1 MLNKLIG
8 YLFMCPLIVVILGS
22 LLEVASAVEWT
33 SVNGNLYYFMVNF
46 IAAFLVVLMF
56 AAGYEIVI
64 NDGKK

>member
-22 LLEVASAVEWT
+22 LFEVASAVEWS
-33 SVNGNLYYFMVNF
+33 SVNGNLYYFMVHC
-46 IAAFLVVLMF
+46 IAAILVMLMSM
-56 AAGYEIVI
+56 AGYVIVI